1 MSAKKKIASSLIT
14 LFSLILLLIFAAT
27 LPMTMQ
33 YVQNNAL
40 AKTYN
45 AYGVAATV
53 SGKYYVGDNS
63 YKMFSGENE
72 NIHFNAD
79 DEQSSPALDIL
90 DSISLSSKSDYTILE
105 YKFINNSN
113 EVSFVT
119 RLTNIIEVQNMDVT
133 YGYSYQKLTTYENI
147 NLPSLDSVPLIYG
160 KGNVLWNQTY
170 EMQNPMVDI
179 NGSVVAI
186 GDYNGRTIYIMNTQG
201 SLGEVTTNLPIRN
214 FRVAANGVVA
224 VVLDDSKITRI
235 NLYDTSGNELVKSET
250 TMDKSG
256 YPIDISVSPNGELLA
271 ISYFYV
277 DSGTMKTSI
286 AFHNFGEV
294 GQNLSSDRFVSGYD
308 YQGTVVPF
316 IRFMNSNTAFAVS
329 DDRIMFFTGNEKPL
343 SAAEKLLNE
352 KVQSIFYNE
361 QYIGLVFLN
370 TDGDGRYRLDIYNGS
385 GGLVTSKSFDMEYTN
400 IIFGEDEFIICS
412 ETEYSVNNM
421 HGVQRFADQ
430 FNDMVYLFVPA
441 GKHNRFLMMTQ
452 DAMKVMEMK

>member
-1 MSAKKKIASSLIT
+1 MTSIREYLRSKEKRTKEDRNINYKERIRGHKLS
-14 LFSLILLLIFAAT
+14 IFYRSV
-27 LPMTMQ
+27 L
-33 YVQNNAL
+33 
-40 AKTYN
+40 
-45 AYGVAATV
+45 GVALVIAIGAMAV
-53 SGKYYVGDNS
+53 VGWRNREYTES
-63 YKMFSGENE
+63 VVV
-72 NIHFNAD
+72 
-79 DEQSSPALDIL
+79 
-90 DSISLSSKSDYTILE
+90 DSISVPYVEGSTYLRLGENVLTYSKDGA
-105 YKFINNSN
+105 NC
-113 EVSFVT
+113 
-119 RLTNIIEVQNMDVT
+119 MD
-133 YGYSYQKLTTYENI
+133 
-147 NLPSLDSVPLIYG
+147 G

-179 NGSVVAI
+179 NGTVVAI

-256 YPIDISVSPNGELLA
+256 YPIDISISPNGELLA

-277 DSGTMKTSI
+277 DSGTIKTSI

-316 IRFMNSNTAFAVS
+316 IRFMNGNTAFAVS

-343 SAAEKLLNE
+343 SAAEKLLSE

-361 QYIGLVFLN
+361 QYVGLVFLN
-370 TDGDGRYRLDIYNGS
+370 TEGDGRYRLDIYNGT
-385 GGLVTSKSFDMEYTN
+385 GELVTNKSFDMEYTN
-400 IIFGEDEFIICS
+400 IILAEDEFIICS

-421 HGVQRFADQ
+421 HGVERFADQ
-430 FNDMVYLFVPA
+430 FNDMVYLFVPT
-441 GKHNRFLMMTQ
+441 GRHNRFLMMTQ
-452 DAMKVMEMK
+452 DEMKVMEMK

>member
-1 MSAKKKIASSLIT
+1 MER
-14 LFSLILLLIFAAT
+14 F
-27 LPMTMQ
+27 
-33 YVQNNAL
+33 
-40 AKTYN
+40 
-45 AYGVAATV
+45 
-53 SGKYYVGDNS
+53 
-63 YKMFSGENE
+63 
-72 NIHFNAD
+72 
-79 DEQSSPALDIL
+79 
-90 DSISLSSKSDYTILE
+90 
-105 YKFINNSN
+105 
-113 EVSFVT
+113 
-119 RLTNIIEVQNMDVT
+119 
-133 YGYSYQKLTTYENI
+133 
-147 NLPSLDSVPLIYG
+147 
-160 KGNVLWNQTY
+160 
-170 EMQNPMVDI
+170 
-179 NGSVVAI
+179 
-186 GDYNGRTIYIMNTQG
+186 
-201 SLGEVTTNLPIRN
+201 
-214 FRVAANGVVA
+214 
-224 VVLDDSKITRI
+224 
-235 NLYDTSGNELVKSET
+235 
-250 TMDKSG
+250 
-256 YPIDISVSPNGELLA
+256 
-271 ISYFYV
+271 
-277 DSGTMKTSI
+277 
-286 AFHNFGEV
+286 